1 MLVHA
6 RRDVLVHGHGRG
18 GARNPSPAKL
28 PRFRNGPDRH
38 GSQPKTNAKERCELV
53 EEIAKGKAVALQWV
67 ALQESEIQ
75 KTEAGL
81 VKQRG

>member
-1 MLVHA
+1 M
-6 RRDVLVHGHGRG
+6 
-18 GARNPSPAKL
+18 
-28 PRFRNGPDRH
+28 
-38 GSQPKTNAKERCELV
+38 